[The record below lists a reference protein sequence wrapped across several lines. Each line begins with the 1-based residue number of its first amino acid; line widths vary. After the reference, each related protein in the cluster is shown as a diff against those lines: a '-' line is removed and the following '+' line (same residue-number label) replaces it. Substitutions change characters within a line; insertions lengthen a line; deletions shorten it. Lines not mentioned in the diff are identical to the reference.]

1 MSYKRTAWQ
10 DHVVEN
16 PKTYNV
22 TENPDGTQ
30 TLADAPGEIIQQ
42 GTPMS
47 ATNFNNIEE
56 GLQHRDVASEMMFTM
71 FQAVIRDLET
81 RLAVAEAALAVMA

>member
-16 PKTYNV
+16 PMTYIV

-56 GLQHRDVASEMMFTM
+56 GLQHRGVASE
-71 FQAVIRDLET
+71 
-81 RLAVAEAALAVMA
+81 

>member
-1 MSYKRTAWQ
+1 MSYKRTTWQ

-81 RLAVAEAALAVMA
+81 RLAVAEAALAEMA